1 VLTLT
6 GWAVDRE
13 AGGPA
18 SSVDINVDGQQ
29 DFRAEYGQDR
39 FDVAVVFHQP
49 AYRHSG
55 FAATLPVERLGSGTH
70 LLRLKILS
78 VDRRQYYW
86 SEHTW
91 AVHIR

>member
-1 VLTLT
+1 VLTLS

-13 AGGPA
+13 ASGPA
-18 SSVDINVDGQQ
+18 SSVYINVDGQQ
-29 DFRAEYGQDR
+29 DLRAEYGQDR
-39 FDVAVVFHQP
+39 LDVAVFFHRP

-55 FAATLPVERLGSGTH
+55 FAAALPVEGLGLGTH

-78 VDRRQYYW
+78 VDRQQYYW

-91 AVHIR
+91 TVYIR